1 MAKDKGS
8 ISSNDINQ
16 AFLILLTA
24 LIEELKLSKSIN
36 SERLVKK
43 IESLE
48 ESTNT
53 KSTAGIEMALS
64 FFKEVIK
71 DAPEE
76 EQ

>member
-1 MAKDKGS
+1 MEKDKDP

-16 AFLILLTA
+16 AFLILFTS

-36 SERLVKK
+36 SERLVEK

-48 ESTNT
+48 
-53 KSTAGIEMALS
+53 KSTSAKNAAGVEMVLS
-64 FFKEVIK
+64 FFKKVIK

-76 EQ
+76 E